1 MFHSAL
7 FLFQIIKS
15 LIRLLRDEGI
25 FVSIIYSRVAFW
37 KESDVGWRT
46 SSPSNDMHCAFHLR
60 LMPITARQDAGGGGG
75 ENQVKTGLDL
85 LRPLHCTA
93 LPV

>member
-15 LIRLLRDEGI
+15 LIRLLLRDEGI

-37 KESDVGWRT
+37 KESDVG
-46 SSPSNDMHCAFHLR
+46 SPSNDMMIR
-60 LMPITARQDAGGGGG
+60 
-75 ENQVKTGLDL
+75 VSS
-85 LRPLHCTA
+85 
-93 LPV
+93 